1 MVLFLLDK
9 CAACSKD
16 LAFNAPRCVR
26 CHVRYCDSTCQHG
39 QTLISASN
47 YSGCLINLERF
58 KEAEALLRKKVPAA
72 RRVFGETD
80 ELTLRMRGNYAVAL
94 SNCPGATLDDLREA
108 VTTTEETTRTS
119 RRVLGDAHPET
130 AGGEHNLQKLRAALR
145 AREARESS

>member
-1 MVLFLLDK
+1 MILTN
-9 CAACSKD
+9 CAACAAP
-16 LAFNAPRCVR
+16 LAHTAPRCVR
-26 CHVRYCDSTCQHG
+26 CHVRYCDST
-39 QTLISASN
+39 
-47 YSGCLINLERF
+47 
-58 KEAEALLRKKVPAA
+58 
-72 RRVFGETD
+72 
-80 ELTLRMRGNYAVAL
+80 